1 MMTVLNDGTVTAEAL
16 VLETPVSFWGGFDPV
31 TGKILESGHPQRGHE
46 ISGKVL
52 VMPYA
57 KGSSGTPAGVAES
70 IRVGTGPAAIV
81 LGKPDANIAVGAK
94 VAAQLYGINI
104 PVIVVTL
111 EHYMVIQTGQQWHVD
126 TQQGLL
132 NHATA

>member
-1 MMTVLNDGTVTAEAL
+1 MMTVLNDGNVTAEAA

-31 TGKILESGHPQRGHE
+31 TGKILETGHPQRGDV
-46 ISGKVL
+46 ISGKIL

-94 VAAQLYGINI
+94 VAAQLYDINI
-104 PVIVVTL
+104 PVIVVPSERYIL
-111 EHYMVIQTGQQWHVD
+111 IQTGQQWRID
-126 TQQGLL
+126 TWEGTFD
-132 NHATA
+132 HALA